1 MRREVVLSTGK
12 KYRRS
17 TTVDLVSREMRY
29 MLMILYQVPLCL
41 LNDILRLPLRRTVA
55 FMTQTAITMSLSSSN
70 WKRMH

>member
-12 KYRRS
+12 KYVRS
-17 TTVDLVSREMRY
+17 TVDLVSREMRY

-41 LNDILRLPLRRTVA
+41 LNDILRLPLRTVA
-55 FMTQTAITMSLSSSN
+55 FITQTAITMSLSSSN